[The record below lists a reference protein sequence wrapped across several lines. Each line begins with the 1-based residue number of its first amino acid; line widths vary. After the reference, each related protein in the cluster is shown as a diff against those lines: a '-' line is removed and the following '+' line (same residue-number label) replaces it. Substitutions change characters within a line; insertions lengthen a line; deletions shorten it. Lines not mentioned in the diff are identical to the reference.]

1 MLDRMRTAAN
11 RAHPRFR
18 EPGPLDVVDFA
29 RYIAALLLVLGLLG
43 ALAVLLRRGYGRSLL
58 PGALGR
64 TERRMRVVETLALD
78 PRRRVM
84 IVQVDDAEHV
94 LLLGAGSDVKLDTRP
109 SRREAAPVFTPVPP
123 DDAAREA
130 HSA

>member
-1 MLDRMRTAAN
+1 MRTGAN
-11 RAHPRFR
+11 RACRGHGART
-18 EPGPLDVVDFA
+18 LDVVDFT
-29 RYIAALLLVLGLLG
+29 RYIAALVLVLGLLG

-84 IVQVDDAEHV
+84 IVEVDETEHV
-94 LLLGAGSDVKLDTRP
+94 LLLGAGTDVKLE
-109 SRREAAPVFTPVPP
+109 SRAAKREAAPVFAPVPP
-123 DDAAREA
+123 ADDQEAR
-130 HSA
+130 SA